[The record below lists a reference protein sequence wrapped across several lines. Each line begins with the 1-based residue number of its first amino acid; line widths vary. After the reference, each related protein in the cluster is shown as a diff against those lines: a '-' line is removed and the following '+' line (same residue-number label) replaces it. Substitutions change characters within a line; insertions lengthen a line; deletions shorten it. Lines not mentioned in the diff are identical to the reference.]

1 MTSNN
6 LDFTARCLAA
16 SANKSIADKLG
27 NISIKKITKEEY
39 DSITPDENT
48 IYYVADGD
56 KVIQYFGSAKIGT
69 GSLSGSMVYIS
80 RSIPSFIGNVE
91 EVDD

>member
-16 SANKSIADKLG
+16 SANKAISEQLSD
-27 NISIKKITKEEY
+27 ISIKKITKEEY

-48 IYYVADGD
+48 IYYVIDGG
-56 KVIQYFGSAKIGT
+56 KIVQYIGDVKLGT
-69 GSLSGSMVYIS
+69 GSQSGGIVYIS
-80 RSIPSFIGNVE
+80 QSIPSFIGNVE
-91 EVDD
+91 EVED